1 MPSRLGHQAALA
13 VQELVEGAVA
23 PSERW
28 VQYYADKILAA
39 IEKATD
45 QVMIWREHNRDSAE
59 GRSAGRE
66 DYLKL
71 WTQHIEQCST
81 DRLVLLVQADPRE
94 STAGSYDSDR
104 GQLVY
109 YVPASFFDTANGKEK
124 DFVRLMRRRITEVV
138 RHELVHKRQSV
149 KLNAK
154 EYARKIKAR
163 REGVDYKPLS
173 DRAFNQAKHRGLR
186 KKYRELRAKN
196 PEDEYGQ
203 RFRDF
208 ESKKV
213 GLYYPTVNEVMARA
227 HEAVMSMHDA
237 GNSKN
242 DILRRLAKNSQR
254 YHGHDAVGA
263 KMDKGYAFYN
273 GSDAKVQAMGQRF
286 LKYAYQYAQMLPE
299 SEDVNNVVRTLM
311 D

>member
-124 DFVRLMRRRITEVV
+124 D
-138 RHELVHKRQSV
+138 SDDSYS
-149 KLNAK
+149 NA
-154 EYARKIKAR
+154 
-163 REGVDYKPLS
+163 
-173 DRAFNQAKHRGLR
+173 GLR
-186 KKYRELRAKN
+186 NEKGSNN
-196 PEDEYGQ
+196 PSRSSYSKCKGSAFENRDKRLKSKDKAIQILEDI
-203 RFRDF
+203 RD
-208 ESKKV
+208 
-213 GLYYPTVNEVMARA
+213 T
-227 HEAVMSMHDA
+227 HQ
-237 GNSKN
+237 
-242 DILRRLAKNSQR
+242 I
-254 YHGHDAVGA
+254 
-263 KMDKGYAFYN
+263 
-273 GSDAKVQAMGQRF
+273 
-286 LKYAYQYAQMLPE
+286 
-299 SEDVNNVVRTLM
+299 
-311 D
+311 